1 MPRLSNELLRHA
13 FTINPLLPP
22 LLRTCRTLPSAH
34 NELRWLRQHVDARLE
49 TKFGRK
55 KDVPAPLRRRCVV
68 NLVKK
73 RARGVPLQYILG
85 SQPFGDLDILCRKGV
100 LIPRQATEEY
110 TYRLS
115 SILLSTPSLRTYPKQ
130 IRILDLCT
138 GTGCIPLLLLSLL
151 SPTLKTTVTGI
162 DISPT
167 ALALAR
173 LNTTH
178 NSPPLSSTHARFAS
192 GDVLASGAALLDE
205 AHRAREDEGW
215 YGDER
220 FDVVTANPP
229 YISRLG
235 FNRDTERSVRNFEP
249 RLALVPEEDR
259 IGGVD
264 KGRPEDIFYGTIV
277 EKAEGVGAK
286 ILIMEVA
293 GTEQAGR
300 VARIVRGRRGWGK
313 IEVWRDFPD
322 GVVDEGG
329 EGRIGGDDGI
339 GGRGVVGGEGELGE
353 DIVFRGVGEGRS
365 VMAIGRAAWIFVDD
379 STGQGLSDADSDGG
393 LLELMR
399 GGVGVGGGK
408 HAEEFPELLGTT
420 ENELGIRK
428 WLEDAGHTLVTTS
441 DKDDPNSKFD
451 QELVDAEVIITTP
464 FHPGYLTKE
473 RLQKAKK
480 LKLAITAGIGSD
492 HVDLNAANET
502 NGGITVAEVTGSNVV
517 SVAEH
522 VIMTILVLVRN
533 FVPAHEQVAAGDWD
547 VAAVA
552 KNEYDLENKV
562 VGTVA
567 VGRIGTR
574 VLKRLKAFDCK
585 ELLYFDYQPLSPEL
599 EKEIGCRRV
608 ENLEE
613 MLAQCDVVTIN
624 CPLHEKT
631 RGLFNKELI
640 SKMKPGAW
648 LVNTARGAIVVK
660 EDVAAA
666 LKSGHLRGY
675 GGDVWFPQPAPKDHP
690 LRYAQNPWG
699 GGNAMVPH
707 MSGTSIDAQKRYA
720 DGTKAILDSY
730 LSGREDY
737 RPEDLIVHK
746 GDYAT
751 KAYGDRAKK

>member
-49 TKFGRK
+49 AKFGRM

-115 SILLSTPSLRTYPKQ
+115 SILLSTPSLRTDPKQ

-178 NSPPLSSTHARFAS
+178 NSPPLSSAHARFAS

-205 AHRAREDEGW
+205 AHRARQDEGW

-264 KGRPEDIFYGTIV
+264 KGRLEDIFYGRIV

-286 ILIMEVA
+286 ILVMEVA

-300 VARIVRGRRGWGK
+300 VARIVK
-313 IEVWRDFPD
+313 V
-322 GVVDEGG
+322 
-329 EGRIGGDDGI
+329 
-339 GGRGVVGGEGELGE
+339 
-353 DIVFRGVGEGRS
+353 
-365 VMAIGRAAWIFVDD
+365 
-379 STGQGLSDADSDGG
+379 
-393 LLELMR
+393 LLVLYD
-399 GGVGVGGGK
+399 GGK